1 MELQSVRIKCACFDE
16 NQAYIHGSSLNH
28 ISHSSPQSL
37 RTGYEL
43 SESDEV
49 LQILF
54 SLMLVEE
61 TYTKAITLMENIL
74 IFRKSTL
81 QLNTIRK

>member
-1 MELQSVRIKCACFDE
+1 MVLYTHFCLPFSQD
-16 NQAYIHGSSLNH
+16 L
-28 ISHSSPQSL
+28 HSGA
-37 RTGYEL
+37 RL

-54 SLMLVEE
+54 SLMLNKE
-61 TYTKAITLMENIL
+61 TYTKAISLVEHLL

>member
-1 MELQSVRIKCACFDE
+1 M
-16 NQAYIHGSSLNH
+16 
-28 ISHSSPQSL
+28 ISHAFPQYIK
-37 RTGYEL
+37 TGYEL